1 MWRKMTNADSYRL
14 KNLNFKNLF
23 FLILVI
29 PAFLLLFLLLTSC
42 SYMDGTSK
50 EPDIT
55 EGSGSEPTNDLYLFD
70 YGEVDLE
77 ETDSIGVEIGKCNLY
92 MDIYGDLVIMGEIE
106 NASPVNKT
114 DLGVTLDF
122 YNKNDVKIISE
133 TVPGIASYLKAGSKM
148 PFYYYMSEKDKY
160 IDISKIRIGVNFKDY
175 NKSFKGNPV
184 VEDENHYYVDDG
196 DYLVIE
202 GRLIN
207 IGTEKIR
214 NLKLFATFYNDKGKV
229 VFIKECYILREEM
242 IPDEEQKFTLKL
254 MLDEYLPEFT
264 QYRFEAFFE
273 DEIKA

>member
-1 MWRKMTNADSYRL
+1 MLISYRL
-14 KNLNFKNLF
+14 KNLSFKNLF
-23 FLILVI
+23 FLILII
-29 PAFLLLFLLLTSC
+29 PTFLLFFLLLTSC
-42 SYMDGTSK
+42 SYVDGTSK

-55 EGSGSEPTNDLYLFD
+55 EGSGSEPTDDLYLFD

-77 ETDSIGVEIGKCNLY
+77 ETDSIGAEIGKCNLY

-122 YNKNDVKIISE
+122 YNKKDVKIISE

-148 PFYYYMSEKDKY
+148 PFYYYLSEKDKY

-214 NLKLFATFYNDKGKV
+214 NLKLFATFYNDMGKV